1 MCWRKLKLLLMR
13 KRKLVKYTLLL
24 EDVISSQIDKIVESI
39 NKLDQDKTFF
49 IKADTEEEAEKLKAT
64 LNIIKSRAKRPIKII
79 VSTNDSK
86 YFR

>member
-1 MCWRKLKLLLMR
+1 MLLLMR